1 MTEEIVKQRRGR
13 VAAEERLE
21 LLKKKH
27 AMLLDELKKQ
37 QKLVIERQERKR
49 KEALTRAGEIVEK
62 AGFLDRLDELKKLL
76 GVSDGE

>member
-37 QKLVIERQERKR
+37 QKLVIERKERKR